1 MSTAQKNE
9 DFDHPGQSGFTH
21 ARPTFYRPRFCF
33 DSESFRYL
41 VSLKNEIDCNNDE
54 QKREYE
60 MSWSTSTSL
69 RESNRL
75 VNYVATQLQIYS
87 SYNQWQSVKNMKTI

>member
-9 DFDHPGQSGFTH
+9 DFDHPGQSGSTH

-41 VSLKNEIDCNNDE
+41 VALKNEIDCNDDE

-69 RESNRL
+69 KESNRL
-75 VNYVATQLQIYS
+75 VTQLQIYY
-87 SYNQWQSVKNMKTI
+87 SYNQRQSVKNMKTI